1 MCIRDRII
9 DLFKIK
15 VDDNSVQFK
24 LRAQSGT
31 YIKEMVTSDNGRTTP
46 SVAELL
52 DLKCEVEWLDVIDIH
67 SD

>member
-1 MCIRDRII
+1 M
-9 DLFKIK
+9 DLFEIK
-15 VDDNSVQFK
+15 VDGKIIEFK

-31 YIKEMVTSDNGRTTP
+31 YIKEMVTSDSGRTTP

-52 DLKCEVEWLDVIDIH
+52 DLTCEVEWLDVIDIH